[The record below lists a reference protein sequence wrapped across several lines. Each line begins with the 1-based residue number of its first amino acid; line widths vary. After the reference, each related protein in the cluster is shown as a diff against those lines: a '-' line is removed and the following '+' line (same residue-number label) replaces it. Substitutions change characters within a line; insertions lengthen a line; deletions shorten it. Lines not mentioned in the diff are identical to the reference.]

1 MLHIFKSR
9 WLALAGNTRGVV
21 LVILAMAC
29 WSVLDACNKQLMQQ
43 GIAPKE
49 VLFLQASVVLAMLL
63 PLVAWTR
70 GRILASPQ
78 PAFHL
83 VRGGIIVTS
92 AFCAAWAVAHL
103 PLAEASAY
111 LMTGALFMLPLGV
124 WLLGERAH
132 WLRWLGVGIGFAG
145 VLVILQ
151 PGADAFQPAAL
162 VALLGALMEAMLGV
176 VLKKYSQGEH
186 PIAVLAW
193 SQVACW
199 LSFGVMTGFA
209 LPTVL
214 QVSWVLL
221 PVIGL
226 SASGIYLAYFFAY
239 RAGDASAVEAGGFS
253 LLLFSPALGHVF
265 FAETPTL
272 AFWGGAGLLVCG
284 IAVVIVEPQGRV
296 PSGLER

>member
-1 MLHIFKSR
+1 MLHWFKTR
-9 WLALAGNTRGVV
+9 WQSLAGNTQGVL

-29 WSVLDACNKQLMQQ
+29 WAVLDACNKQLMAQ
-43 GIAPKE
+43 GIGPRQ

-63 PLVAWTR
+63 PLHLCTR
-70 GRILASPQ
+70 GRMLATRQ
-78 PAFHL
+78 PLFHL

-111 LMTGALFMLPLGV
+111 LMTGSLFMLPLGV

-132 WLRWLGVGIGFAG
+132 WSRWLGVVTGFAG

-151 PGADAFQPAAL
+151 PGADALRPAAF
-162 VALLGALMEAMLGV
+162 VALLGALMEALLGV

-186 PIAVLAW
+186 PIAVLSW

-199 LSFGVMTGFA
+199 VSFGLLSGFA
-209 LPTVL
+209 LPPVAAAYWL
-214 QVSWVLL
+214 LL
-221 PVIGL
+221 PLIAL
-226 SASGIYLAYFFAY
+226 TASGIYIAYFYAY

-253 LLLFSPALGHVF
+253 LLLFSPALGRVF
-265 FAETPTL
+265 FDETP
-272 AFWGGAGLLVCG
+272 AAVFWLGAGLLVCG
-284 IAVVIVEPQGRV
+284 IAMVVLEPRRRAV
-296 PSGLER
+296 AHTAA

>member
-1 MLHIFKSR
+1 MLQLVKRR
-9 WLALAGNTRGVV
+9 WLALAGNTRGIWLVV
-21 LVILAMAC
+21 LAMAC
-29 WSVLDACNKQLMQQ
+29 WAVLDACNKQLMQQ
-43 GIAPKE
+43 GLAPKQ
-49 VLFLQASVVLAMLL
+49 VLFLQASLVLTLLL

-83 VRGGIIVTS
+83 VRGAIIVTS
-92 AFCAAWAVAHL
+92 AFCAAWAVSHL

-124 WLLGERAH
+124 WLLNEKAH
-132 WLRWLGVGIGFAG
+132 WLRWLGVGIGFSG

-151 PGADAFQPAAL
+151 PGAAAFQSAAL

-193 SQVACW
+193 SQLACW
-199 LSFGVMTGFA
+199 LSFGLMTGFVLPPVAKA
-209 LPTVL
+209 L
-214 QVSWVLL
+214 WVLL
-221 PVIGL
+221 PLIAL
-226 SASGIYLAYFFAY
+226 SSAGIYLAYFFAY

-272 AFWGGAGLLVCG
+272 AFWAGACLLVCG
-284 IAVVIVEPQGRV
+284 IGMVVAEPRRPVG
-296 PSGLER
+296 